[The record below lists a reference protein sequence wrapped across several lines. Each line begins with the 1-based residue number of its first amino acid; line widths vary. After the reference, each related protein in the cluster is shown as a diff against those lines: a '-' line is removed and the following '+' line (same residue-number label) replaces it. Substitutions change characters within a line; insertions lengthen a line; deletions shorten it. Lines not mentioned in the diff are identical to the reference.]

1 MVKYMYYL
9 KEFVLYSILGY
20 IFELIGAIIMH
31 KELDSGFMY
40 GPYTIV
46 YGVSIPLIYWLYSV
60 IEKKEPNKWKKLLI
74 MFITGFILSFILEF
88 IGAYLLK
95 YIYHLE
101 MWNYEKLPLH
111 IGKYLSIEVTT
122 MWTLGVMFM
131 YKFIKPITDKLI
143 SYTPKFLTLGI
154 LLIMFIDFILT
165 TVKAFI

>member
-1 MVKYMYYL
+1 MYYL

-20 IFELIGAIIMH
+20 IFEVIGAVIMH
-31 KELDSGFMY
+31 KDLNSGFMY

-46 YGVSIPLIYWLYSV
+46 YGISIPLIYIIYKQ
-60 IEKKEPNKWKKLLI
+60 IEKTEKNKWKKLI
-74 MFITGFILSFILEF
+74 KMFITGFILSFILEF

-122 MWTLGVMFM
+122 LWTIGVIFL
-131 YKFIKPITDKLI
+131 YKFIKPVTDKI
-143 SYTPKFLTLGI
+143 VKHTPKFLTLGI
-154 LLIMFIDFILT
+154 LLIMSLDFILT
-165 TVKAFI
+165 TAKAITS